1 MVGSI
6 DISLFDN
13 KVELDSSSGMTH
25 KEYDVVEKDFENE
38 GDYDEGDYD
47 EDEIEYEDSVDE
59 DSENEEVE
67 NVEVEN
73 DSGNVEVENDG
84 NDSENDSENDG
95 NDSGNDGNDSEND
108 GNDGNDSENVEDD
121 DDEVNE
127 SDNDSVYSLIN
138 KLKLVKLR
146 VSIREQEYI
155 LMKYEMNM
163 CGLCMKQD
171 MDELC
176 YLDQHMK
183 TMSPVIFKT
192 SLFYKKNFDII
203 ESKKKDT
210 LINKFSRVVLYV
222 NLINIIANIVSNCY

>member
-6 DISLFDN
+6 DISFDN

-25 KEYDVVEKDFENE
+25 KEYDVVEKDFENKD
-38 GDYDEGDYD
+38 DYDEGDYD
-47 EDEIEYEDSVDE
+47 EDEIEYEDSVEDSVENVENDEVENDEVENDYSENDENDEVENDEVE
-59 DSENEEVE
+59 DSEND
-67 NVEVEN
+67 EVEN
-73 DSGNVEVENDG
+73 DEVEND
-84 NDSENDSENDG
+84 ENDD
-95 NDSGNDGNDSEND
+95 
-108 GNDGNDSENVEDD
+108 
-121 DDEVNE
+121 
-127 SDNDSVYSLIN
+127 VYSLIN
-138 KLKLVKLR
+138 KLKLVKLK

-163 CGLCMKQD
+163 CSLCMKQD

-183 TMSPVIFKT
+183 TMSPVIFET

-210 LINKFSRVVLYV
+210 LINKFSRVVMYV
-222 NLINIIANIVSNCY
+222 NLINVIANIVSNCY

>member
-59 DSENEEVE
+59 
-67 NVEVEN
+67 
-73 DSGNVEVENDG
+73 EVENDG
-84 NDSENDSENDG
+84 NDSVNEDSVDEEVENDG
-95 NDSGNDGNDSEND
+95 NDSVNEDSENEDSENEDSENEDSVNEDSVNEDSGNDSV
-108 GNDGNDSENVEDD
+108 NDSENVED
-121 DDEVNE
+121 
-127 SDNDSVYSLIN
+127 DNDSVYSLIN

-163 CGLCMKQD
+163 CSLCMKQD

-210 LINKFSRVVLYV
+210 LINQFSRVVLYV

>member
-95 NDSGNDGNDSEND
+95 NDS
-108 GNDGNDSENVEDD
+108 ENVEDD

-163 CGLCMKQD
+163 CSLCMKQD

-210 LINKFSRVVLYV
+210 LINQFSRVVLYV

>member
-6 DISLFDN
+6 DISFDN

-25 KEYDVVEKDFENE
+25 KEYDVVEKDFENKD
-38 GDYDEGDYD
+38 DYDEGDYD
-47 EDEIEYEDSVDE
+47 EDEIEYEDSVE
-59 DSENEEVE
+59 DSVE
-67 NVEVEN
+67 NVEN
-73 DSGNVEVENDG
+73 DEVEND
-84 NDSENDSENDG
+84 ENDD
-95 NDSGNDGNDSEND
+95 
-108 GNDGNDSENVEDD
+108 
-121 DDEVNE
+121 
-127 SDNDSVYSLIN
+127 VYSLIN
-138 KLKLVKLR
+138 KLKLVKLK

-163 CGLCMKQD
+163 CSLCMKQD

-183 TMSPVIFKT
+183 TMSPVIFET

-210 LINKFSRVVLYV
+210 LINKFSRVVMYV
-222 NLINIIANIVSNCY
+222 NLINVIANIVSNCY

>member
-95 NDSGNDGNDSEND
+95 NDS
-108 GNDGNDSENVEDD
+108 ENVEDD

-163 CGLCMKQD
+163 CSLCMKQD

>member
-38 GDYDEGDYD
+38 CDYDEGDYD

-59 DSENEEVE
+59 
-67 NVEVEN
+67 EVEN
-73 DSGNVEVENDG
+73 DVNEEVENDG
-84 NDSENDSENDG
+84 NEDSENEDSENDG
-95 NDSGNDGNDSEND
+95 NDSGNEEVENDSVNEDSEND
-108 GNDGNDSENVEDD
+108 VNEDSENDSVNEDSE